1 MSLPLLSIRRP
12 ITVLM
17 FYTGLVLLGV
27 IAFQNLAVDF
37 LPSVKIPKLAV
48 QTSYPNV
55 SPEEIENAV
64 TQPLEATLGTVTG
77 VKKVS
82 SVSREGLS
90 IITAEFYWGT
100 NMDFAMLEVR
110 EKLDQMRASLPRE
123 AGRPTIL
130 RVDPS
135 AEPIMTIAVSEEQ
148 AGVDYRATSLQTDGT
163 NIGNSGREWG
173 RKGKGK
179 IDELVELKET
189 ARALIKRRIEQVSG
203 VAQVS
208 VLGGVER
215 EIQVNIDT
223 RKLQAFGLTLD
234 QVSQALSS
242 ANLNLPG
249 GTIKRGLFR
258 YSLRTVGEFTNVE
271 EIRKVVVGQTQ
282 LGRSITVNDL
292 GWVDDSFKE
301 RTGITR
307 YNGSEVI
314 ALQVRKE
321 AGANTIEV
329 SRRVHEVLHLL
340 RTEYPSLQLNVV
352 ADQAEFISKSI
363 VDVEQAIVIGALLAF
378 LVLFFFLRSPKYPVI
393 IGFTIPTSI
402 LATFVAMYFLDINLN
417 IISLTGLAL
426 GIGMLGDN
434 AIIVIENVTR
444 LRERGLGVV
453 EAALQGAQEI
463 NLAVTASTLTN
474 VAIFLPIIFVEGV
487 ASQLFVD
494 MGVTMTISLLV
505 SLLVAATLVPMLVS
519 REIRLSWQP
528 VTLSQYI
535 ERQRGMRYGLV
546 RKIWYVLTLPL
557 RLVIVSLLALS
568 ISIAVWIR
576 KVIESI
582 SPKFYGLVDRFSAE
596 SYASLE
602 RFLQWALQHR
612 LTVLGA
618 IVVLF
623 GGSILLALFIPSEPA
638 PDIDQSRFTVQV
650 YMPKGTTL
658 EGTSEF
664 VHTLES
670 AFQQMPGV
678 QGVYTAIGIPE
689 ERTLW
694 TVVDA
699 SLEKAE
705 IEIKVTAETVTQRVI
720 EQVRQYLETIRPL
733 FAGVEFSVKRRGTT
747 FEQILRPEP
756 NDIKVRVIGRDPHA
770 AFRIAE
776 EFTQRLDTIEGLVD
790 LRTSLQ
796 RGSPEY
802 QLVVDREQAAR
813 YGLSVYSVAQF
824 IAGQVRGKEA
834 TYLSD
839 FDRKITIRVQPTGDV
854 RQNIDR
860 ILSSSVPVAASFVP
874 LRELVKWQRTEG
886 FAEIWRE
893 NGQRAVIIA
902 ANVSG
907 RSIGSVV
914 QDIQQEAARLI
925 VPAGYVISIGGETE
939 EIQESFQSLFIIILL
954 SIFLVYMILAAE
966 YESILYPFVI
976 LLTSPLAFIGAI
988 AAMAITGQNYNVMSL
1003 IGLVI
1008 MIGAVDNDAV
1018 IAVDIITALRRQ
1030 GIALFDAI
1038 KQGMR
1043 LRLRPILM
1051 TTATTVLGIIPLV
1064 FEFGTGSE
1072 LVRALTA
1079 PLVGGLIAS
1088 TLFTIVAIPIV
1099 YSYIDSWA
1107 LGKKSKP

>member
-1 MSLPLLSIRRP
+1 
-12 ITVLM
+12 M
-17 FYTGLVLLGV
+17 FYTGVVLLGV
-27 IAFQNLAVDF
+27 IAFRNLAVDF
-37 LPSVKIPKLAV
+37 LPSIKIPKLTV

-55 SPEEIENAV
+55 SPEEIENTV

-90 IITAEFYWGT
+90 LVTAEFYWGT

-135 AEPIMTIAVSEEQ
+135 AEPIMTMAVSEGKQ
-148 AGVDYRATSLQTDGT
+148 AVRLERTLLQSDGGGNEKASDGATEL
-163 NIGNSGREWG
+163 GRGGENES
-173 RKGKGK
+173 R
-179 IDELVELKET
+179 LVELKET
-189 ARALIKRRIEQVSG
+189 ARALIKRRIEQVNG

-215 EIQVNIDT
+215 EIHVNIDT

-234 QVSQALSS
+234 QVSQALSH

-258 YSLRTVGEFTNVE
+258 YSLRTVGEFTSVD
-271 EIRKVVVGQTQ
+271 EIRRVVVGQTP
-282 LGRSITVNDL
+282 LGRALTILDVGWVNDTY
-292 GWVDDSFKE
+292 KE
-301 RTGITR
+301 RLGITR
-307 YNGSEVI
+307 YNGSEII
-314 ALQVRKE
+314 ALHVRKE
-321 AGANTIEV
+321 AGSNTIEV
-329 SRRVHEVLHLL
+329 SKRVHEVLHQL
-340 RTEYPSLQLNVV
+340 RTEYPNLQLDVI
-352 ADQAEFISKSI
+352 ADQAEFISRSI
-363 VDVEQAIVIGALLAF
+363 TDVQQAIVIGALLAF
-378 LVLFFFLRSPKYPVI
+378 LVLFFFLRSFRYPVI
-393 IGFTIPTSI
+393 IGLTKPIAI
-402 LATFVAMYFLDINLN
+402 LATLVAMYFLGIDLN

-444 LRERGLGVV
+444 LRQKGMSLVD
-453 EAALQGAQEI
+453 AACQGAQEI
-463 NLAVTASTLTN
+463 SLAITAATLTN
-474 VAIFLPIIFVEGV
+474 VAIFLPIVFVEGV
-487 ASQLFVD
+487 ASQLFID
-494 MGVTMTISLLV
+494 MGATMTISLLA
-505 SLLVAATLVPMLVS
+505 SLLVAVTLVPMLVS
-519 REIRLSWQP
+519 REIKLSLRP
-528 VTLSQYI
+528 FESASGGPDP
-535 ERQRGMRYGLV
+535 QRSPQHRGV
-546 RKIWYVLTLPL
+546 RKILDGRSP
-557 RLVIVSLLALS
+557 SLS
-568 ISIAVWIR
+568 
-576 KVIESI
+576 
-582 SPKFYGLVDRFSAE
+582 FYSF
-596 SYASLE
+596 LE
-602 RFLQWALQHR
+602 RLSTAAYAALDRYLEWALQHR
-612 LTVLGA
+612 VKALGM
-618 IVVLF
+618 IVVLLAA
-623 GGSILLALFIPSEPA
+623 SIVVAFFIPSEPA
-638 PDIDQSRFTVQV
+638 PDIDQSRFSVQV
-650 YMPKGTTL
+650 HMPKGATL

-664 VHTLES
+664 VGRLER

-678 QGVYTAIGIPE
+678 QGVYAAIGIPE

-705 IEIKVTAETVTQRVI
+705 LEIKVTDEKRTQQVI
-720 EQVRQYLETIRPL
+720 EQVRQYLDDTRPS

-756 NDIKVRVIGRDPHA
+756 NDIKVRVIGRDPEVA
-770 AFRIAE
+770 YRIAE
-776 EFTQRLDTIEGLVD
+776 GFAQKLNDIRGLVD

-802 QLVVDREQAAR
+802 QLVVDREQTAR

-824 IAGQVRGKEA
+824 VAGLVRGKEA

-839 FDRKITIRVQPTGDV
+839 FDRKVTIRVQPTGDV

-860 ILSSSVPVAASFVP
+860 ILSSSMPVASSFVP
-874 LRELVKWQRTEG
+874 LRELVKWQWTEG

-893 NGQRAVIIA
+893 NGQRAVLLV
-902 ANVSG
+902 ANVSD

-914 QDIQQEAARLI
+914 DEIQAAVEQFPL
-925 VPAGYVISIGGETE
+925 PAGYTISVGGENE
-939 EIQESFQSLFIIILL
+939 EMQESFRSLFLIILL

-988 AAMAITGQNYNVMSL
+988 LAMAVTGQHYNLMSL

-1008 MIGAVDNDAV
+1008 MIGAVDNNAV
-1018 IAVDIITALRRQ
+1018 IAVDIITALRREHKS
-1030 GIALFDAI
+1030 LTDAI
-1038 KQGMR
+1038 KEGMR

-1072 LVRALTA
+1072 LVRALTI

-1088 TLFTIVAIPIV
+1088 TILTVIAIPIV
-1099 YSYIDSWA
+1099 YSFIDQWA
-1107 LGKKSKP
+1107 MGRVSRS